1 MKNLPEILVSNMKKI
16 LYIIADLLIAALLAG
31 AYVIQYFAKRKL
43 GMNRWIVFKISK
55 VKEALPVDMLRY
67 LAVAAVLILAV
78 LLVIVYVKR
87 RKTYQKIVFPMVIMT
102 VLLAVF
108 YLIFTLYFSQEIIRS
123 YYLALPLIGLAN
135 VVQLLKT
142 FVAMKWCRGGQS

>member
-1 MKNLPEILVSNMKKI
+1 MKKI

-55 VKEALPVDMLRY
+55 VKEALPVD
-67 LAVAAVLILAV
+67 
-78 LLVIVYVKR
+78 
-87 RKTYQKIVFPMVIMT
+87 MT

>member
-1 MKNLPEILVSNMKKI
+1 
-16 LYIIADLLIAALLAG
+16 
-31 AYVIQYFAKRKL
+31 
-43 GMNRWIVFKISK
+43 
-55 VKEALPVDMLRY
+55 MLRY
-67 LAVAAVLILAV
+67 IAVAAVLILAV

-102 VLLAVF
+102 VLLALF
-108 YLIFTLYFSQEIIRS
+108 YLIFTLYFSREIIRS

-142 FVAMKWCRGGQS
+142 FAAMKWCRGGQS